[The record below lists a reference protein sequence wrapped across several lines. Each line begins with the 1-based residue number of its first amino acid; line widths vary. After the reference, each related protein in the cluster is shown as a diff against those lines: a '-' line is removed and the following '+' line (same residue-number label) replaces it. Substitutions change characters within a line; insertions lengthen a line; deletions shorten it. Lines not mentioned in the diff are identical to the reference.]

1 MNRAA
6 IKQSVFD
13 TLGIILVDKSEIRE
27 DATFDDL
34 VLDNEDIKELLDILG
49 KKFGFTFPDFITTQT
64 TALTMVV
71 DMILLLGRE
80 SGRETPS
87 NEGKKSRTRT
97 KPRHRH

>member
-49 KKFGFTFPDFITTQT
+49 KSSVSRS
-64 TALTMVV
+64 LT
-71 DMILLLGRE
+71 
-80 SGRETPS
+80 S
-87 NEGKKSRTRT
+87 
-97 KPRHRH
+97 

>member
-27 DATFDDL
+27 EATFEDL
-34 VLDNEDIKELLDILG
+34 VLDDEDIEKLLGTLG
-49 KKFGFTFPDFITTQT
+49 EKFGFTFPDFMTTQT

-80 SGRETPS
+80 SERETQS
-87 NEGKKSRTRT
+87 NEGKKSR
-97 KPRHRH
+97 